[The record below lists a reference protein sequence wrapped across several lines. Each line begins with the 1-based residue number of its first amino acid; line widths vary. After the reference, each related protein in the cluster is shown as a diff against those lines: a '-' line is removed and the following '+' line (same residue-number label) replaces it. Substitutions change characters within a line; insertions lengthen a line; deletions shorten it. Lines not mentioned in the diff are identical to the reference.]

1 MSSST
6 PAMSPQPQSATPSTP
21 NSTPTTASAA
31 GPVPTTREQLC
42 AAQLWP
48 RPVPDIVGMRFSPAS
63 KVGALQCWDNIRG
76 VAPDGHDPV
85 NNPAHYDTEAI
96 YRIAA
101 VSPPAGT
108 PIGRHELVTVQLA
121 EIDSTAPPVFR
132 PCDWMTASEAASI
145 LGGPV
150 TIEPGGDSAGS
161 VDMWCSYRRSDGSRR
176 VGLELLVPGAFPVD
190 AASQFAL
197 ATAENATAVDGLGV
211 KAACRSYPTSGQ
223 PFTTLFVLLNTDR
236 LFKATGSNGETCDTL
251 KQFAQVAIG
260 RIGA

>member
-1 MSSST
+1 
-6 PAMSPQPQSATPSTP
+6 
-21 NSTPTTASAA
+21 
-31 GPVPTTREQLC
+31 
-42 AAQLWP
+42 
-48 RPVPDIVGMRFSPAS
+48 
-63 KVGALQCWDNIRG
+63 
-76 VAPDGHDPV
+76 
-85 NNPAHYDTEAI
+85 
-96 YRIAA
+96 
-101 VSPPAGT
+101 
-108 PIGRHELVTVQLA
+108 
-121 EIDSTAPPVFR
+121 
-132 PCDWMTASEAASI
+132 MTASEAASI

-190 AASQFAL
+190 AASPFAL